1 MMIDKAALRTQMHE
15 RRAGL
20 SADLRSNAAGAVAA
34 QADALLLQ
42 TGAAPRS
49 CISIYWAIGP
59 ELDPAPLAAALASRG
74 HTLCLPVMVGKA
86 KPLVFRTYAPGDVLV
101 ERTWGIKEPAVTAA
115 TVIPSILL
123 VPLVAFDDRGYRLGY
138 GGGFYDRTLQR
149 LRETAAVTA
158 VGLAYDEQHVDEVP
172 SLSYDQPLDWV
183 LTPSGLRRCGGG

>member
-86 KPLVFRTYAPGDVLV
+86 KPLVFRTYAPGDRVDLSAFRRD
-101 ERTWGIKEPAVTAA
+101 ELM
-115 TVIPSILL
+115 TVQ
-123 VPLVAFDDRGYRLGY
+123 V
-138 GGGFYDRTLQR
+138 TLQPQPPQ
-149 LRETAAVTA
+149 TC
-158 VGLAYDEQHVDEVP
+158 
-172 SLSYDQPLDWV
+172 SLTMRD
-183 LTPSGLRRCGGG
+183 TPIDAKARRNAWLLG